1 MQIVGLDRMRFWIL
15 PVVVLWL
22 NGCGSTGSS
31 ADEQNVNTSVFQ
43 ATGVIVGREIIELK
57 QLDSNAG
64 SETSGAGAR
73 SVGLESLTSST
84 GTGYKSDTAMRYKI
98 KLLDGSALSVYSESW
113 RYRVDDCVDVIV
125 SRDNK
130 KKPPEIFLNKN
141 DC

>member
-1 MQIVGLDRMRFWIL
+1 MRFWSL
-15 PVVVLWL
+15 TLVVLL
-22 NGCGSTGSS
+22 LIGCNSTGSS
-31 ADEQNVNTSVFQ
+31 SGELNVNSATFQ
-43 ATGVIVGREIIELK
+43 ATGVIVAREIIDLK
-57 QLDSNAG
+57 QLDSNVG
-64 SETSGAGAR
+64 SETSGGGTR

>member
-1 MQIVGLDRMRFWIL
+1 MRFWIF
-15 PVVVLWL
+15 PVAGLL
-22 NGCGSTGSS
+22 LIGCNSTGSS
-31 ADEQNVNTSVFQ
+31 SEQSNVNSSSFQ
-43 ATGVIVGREIIELK
+43 ATGVIVEREIIELK

-64 SETSGAGAR
+64 TGTR
-73 SVGLESLTSST
+73 SVGLESLASTT
-84 GTGYKSDTAMRYKI
+84 GTGYKSNTAMRYKI

-125 SRDNK
+125 SKDNK

>member
-1 MQIVGLDRMRFWIL
+1 MQIFYLTSIRFWSL
-15 PVVVLWL
+15 PIAGLL
-22 NGCGSTGSS
+22 LIGCNSTGSS
-31 ADEQNVNTSVFQ
+31 SGELNVNSATFQ
-43 ATGVIVGREIIELK
+43 ATGVIVAREIIELK
-57 QLDSNAG
+57 QLDSNVG
-64 SETSGAGAR
+64 SETSGGGTR